1 MSRAYQLK
9 SETDMALV
17 LVQGVVR
24 ENRQYLPA
32 MMEYAKLTYDLND
45 LQASEAAIILLTCL
59 VQKRGQRSLGDS
71 MLVSNV
77 SDRRFEIAV
86 LWRWLR
92 FRNEACTISMAIY
105 FATHYSASIVYI
117 LLSFVSDDKY
127 RQRLLTEMCQKPNG
141 LKYLL
146 K

>member
-1 MSRAYQLK
+1 MLILALAIDACNRLQTGMSRAYQLK

-71 MLVSNV
+71 MLVSNA

-86 LWRWLR
+86 L
-92 FRNEACTISMAIY
+92 
-105 FATHYSASIVYI
+105 
-117 LLSFVSDDKY
+117 
-127 RQRLLTEMCQKPNG
+127 
-141 LKYLL
+141 
-146 K
+146 